1 MDIKSK
7 ITKNN
12 LLGYGS
18 NRIVFDLNDGT
29 VLKIPYNNIGI
40 ESNKLEYKYYNKKPE
55 IVAKVYNYKNNL
67 IIQEKLDN
75 IITVPYEHTL
85 KMTVSSYLKDNGIE
99 IEENILKE
107 MLNTKVQ
114 LGKDKL
120 GNYKFFDYEDA
131 KLSENYIV
139 EPFRMTDEWLEAFW
153 DYIKEYDIEKIE
165 KWETFE
171 DHRGFLLDYQ
181 NK

>member
-7 ITKNN
+7 IKKEN

-29 VLKIPYNNIGI
+29 VLKIPYNNVGI
-40 ESNKLEYKYYNKKPE
+40 ESNKLEYENYNKKPK
-55 IVAKVYNYKNNL
+55 IVAKIYKYENNL
-67 IIQEKLDN
+67 IIQEKLEN

-85 KMTVSSYLKDNGIE
+85 KSTVEPYLKKQGIE
-99 IEENILKE
+99 VEQDILKE
-107 MLNTKVQ
+107 MLNTKAQ
-114 LGKDKL
+114 LGKDKK

-131 KLSENYIV
+131 KLTQNYIL
-139 EPFRMTDEWLEAFW
+139 EPFRMTDEWLEPFW

-171 DHRGFLLDYQ
+171 DHRGFLIDY
-181 NK
+181 K